1 MTLGYNDAL
10 RAFGQLRGTRYS
22 FDPID
27 AQRLSSS
34 AQDFVCRLTAYEAG
48 TGGRNSAPLFGLLEE
63 SLRPGA
69 DAVDYLLRAC
79 ELCAETLAV
88 DPAQVYTFDEFRDA
102 IARNLPLE
110 HAQSML
116 GSLLGGHIGVLF
128 APPQPDRRVV
138 LACLTLLLR
147 REGSFSA
154 LAMHTLA
161 AFPRELLCAL
171 TLKEIL

>member
-1 MTLGYNDAL
+1 MIEIRAITPVSACFELRNDAP
-10 RAFGQLRGTRYS
+10 Y
-22 FDPID
+22 
-27 AQRLSSS
+27 
-34 AQDFVCRLTAYEAG
+34 Y
-48 TGGRNSAPLFGLLEE
+48 APQSYTICLNGEMVRSGDTNVFSVF